1 MNNQSVMKKKAIV
14 ILLLAGFFITPTFA
28 QQSEL
33 DPNVI
38 QGKAAAGKRIFKTE
52 APTTDKTENV
62 EVRSIGT
69 VSFAASNTADG
80 SVNSFKHALR
90 ITVNLVMSDPKAGN
104 YQLIFYSE
112 GENVPLAVS
121 REAGAVSIYYP
132 ASIYTDLKEKLEQAL
147 QARKKVTIK
156 VTEKTTGFREG
167 VLTF

>member
-1 MNNQSVMKKKAIV
+1 MKRKAILF
-14 ILLLAGFFITPTFA
+14 LLIAAVLVTPTLA
-28 QQSEL
+28 QQSEQ

-38 QGKAAAGKRIFKTE
+38 QNRSNVGKRVFKTA
-52 APTTDKTENV
+52 APTEDKTENFD
-62 EVRSIGT
+62 VRSIGAI
-69 VSFAASNTADG
+69 SFAASNTADG
-80 SVNSFKHALR
+80 SANSYKHALR
-90 ITVNLVMSDPKAGN
+90 ITMNRVMADPKAGN
-104 YQLIFYSE
+104 YQLVFYSE

>member
-1 MNNQSVMKKKAIV
+1 MKRKAILF
-14 ILLLAGFFITPTFA
+14 LLIAGVFFTPVLA
-28 QQSEL
+28 QQSEQ

-38 QGKAAAGKRIFKTE
+38 QNRTTLGKRVFKTE
-52 APTTDKTENV
+52 NPAADKTDNFD
-62 EVRSIGT
+62 VRSIGAI
-69 VSFAASNTADG
+69 SFAASNTADG
-80 SVNSFKHALR
+80 SANSYKHALR
-90 ITVNLVMSDPKAGN
+90 ITMNLVMADPKAGN
-104 YQLIFYSE
+104 YQLVFYSE